1 MSEQRDRKRVIAASL
16 LLGLAT
22 IALAATKVGGL
33 SLVPVSVGV
42 VYGWLSLWFYYYLIK
57 NALSSVEKRKKWALG
72 TICFIKFLLLRL
84 FAYWM
89 SKQPM
94 GAILTATLACLFVV
108 AATGLF
114 SYKEEE
120 PGPRPAQ

>member
-42 VYGWLSLWFYYYLIK
+42 VYGWLSLWFY
-57 NALSSVEKRKKWALG
+57 
-72 TICFIKFLLLRL
+72 
-84 FAYWM
+84 
-89 SKQPM
+89 
-94 GAILTATLACLFVV
+94 
-108 AATGLF
+108 
-114 SYKEEE
+114 
-120 PGPRPAQ
+120 